1 MWDLENL
8 PPPALGLHFL
18 VSASGRFL
26 HSFLPR
32 STYCSAAGNNRSA
45 LHYSDHLRPAQE
57 GATPRSFRRG
67 SHGPKHIH
75 GGSRRFLG
83 QHVRAAY
90 MYHDYYL
97 FNSDEL
103 LHATHQTD
111 FACRLPTRLC
121 RYSLSEPEKVDS
133 LKPNNS
139 NKRNHEIDLKRI
151 FNFPND
157 IKKEIYS
164 YYLDFYR
171 LRMNWNP
178 IHQELTE
185 KEHILLMTKH
195 IFDFSVD

>member
-1 MWDLENL
+1 
-8 PPPALGLHFL
+8 
-18 VSASGRFL
+18 
-26 HSFLPR
+26 
-32 STYCSAAGNNRSA
+32 
-45 LHYSDHLRPAQE
+45 
-57 GATPRSFRRG
+57 
-67 SHGPKHIH
+67 
-75 GGSRRFLG
+75 
-83 QHVRAAY
+83 

-103 LHATHQTD
+103 LHATHRTD

-133 LKPNNS
+133 LKPKNA

-151 FNFPND
+151 VNFPND

-195 IFDFSVD
+195 IFDFSVDYHFITRMPALEPCCSDDQLQVFCEGFCVKTLQEYFYSYTSSFEEAWESDNDIEYID